1 MTLLTDT
8 SVWIDFLRNP
18 ESTLRNAIAAEEDIA
33 YTEPVHMELLAG
45 CRNSCEE
52 LSIERLLGRSR
63 LLSFDSGSGFVTAA
77 KVYQQARRNGV
88 TPNSF
93 VDCMIITAARNHGA
107 TLLTR
112 DTNQM
117 GIAKLVGVQ
126 TLGASLMGS

>member
-1 MTLLTDT
+1 
-8 SVWIDFLRNP
+8 VWIDFLRNP
-18 ESTLRNAIAAEEDIA
+18 VSPLRHAIETDEDIA

-45 CRNSCEE
+45 CRNIREE

-63 LLSFDSGSGFVTAA
+63 LLSIDAGSGFVTAA

-112 DTNQM
+112 DANQM
-117 GIAKLVGVQ
+117 EVAKLVGVQ
-126 TLGASLMGS
+126 TRA

>member
-1 MTLLTDT
+1 MTGTMPLLADT

-18 ESTLRNAIAAEEDIA
+18 VSPLRHAIETDEDIA

-45 CRNSCEE
+45 CRNIREE

-63 LLSFDSGSGFVTAA
+63 LLSIDAGSGFVTAA

-112 DTNQM
+112 DANQM
-117 GIAKLVGVQ
+117 GVAKLVGVQ
-126 TLGASLMGS
+126 TRA